1 MTKKLAEKNAK
12 KENKTARGNVPELL
26 CLNKLNT
33 LSYFTTFLP
42 LMM

>member
-12 KENKTARGNVPELL
+12 KNKAARGNAPELL